1 MLYHVLL
8 ILFSLYV
15 QFDEFHSCI
24 SMEIWNIIKPLFHS
38 LMKLT
43 VKKTF
48 SLNEKVKKH
57 EKTLDLSWLTVQFW
71 SYLSFQTLN
80 SWSLLFFLEFVNFAV
95 TALNLHFSL
104 CWLTLTH
111 MFFLNVGERNGEAFL
126 QKSGIQLFLKKNKID
141 GDSKYFQTM

>member
-15 QFDEFHSCI
+15 QFDEFHSRI

-57 EKTLDLSWLTVQFW
+57 EKTLDLSMLTVQFW

-111 MFFLNVGERNGEAFL
+111 MFFSECWWEEWRSFSPKERNTIVLE
-126 QKSGIQLFLKKNKID
+126 KE
-141 GDSKYFQTM
+141 